1 MGHKV
6 HPKIHRLPVL
16 FPWASRW
23 VTKTNYADMVR
34 EDITIREYVLEK
46 GKEAQI
52 DSVHIERSAKQVTI
66 TIFSGKPGVLIGRG
80 GQGLD
85 VLRKDIERKFL
96 RMKHKVKLNIQE
108 MAQASLSAQIV
119 ADGIAKDLVGRLPFR
134 RLMKQNMER
143 VMKAGAQGVKIS
155 LSGRLNGAEIA
166 RTEKMAQGK
175 IPLITLRSNVE
186 FASVGAQTLQGTIG
200 VKVWIYQGESFERV
214 DKMAHVN
221 QAVATKKSTV

>member
-23 VTKTNYADMVR
+23 VSKADYADNVR
-34 EDITIREYVLEK
+34 EDIKIREYVVEK

-52 DSVHIERSAKQVTI
+52 DSVHLERSAKQVTI

-96 RMKHKVKLNIQE
+96 HMKHKVKLNIQE
-108 MAQASLSAQIV
+108 MSQPSLSAQIV

-134 RLMKQNMER
+134 RVMKQNMER

-166 RTEKMAQGK
+166 RVEKMAQGK